1 MSRLLSLLLL
11 AVVAAPVASHA
22 QSPWRQ
28 VQRYLQPDAEIVSQT
43 DERLV
48 IAAGGQR
55 FVLST
60 QSGAGVDVLGALARN
75 RDGNPYRVWQA
86 TPNLWLDTSRP
97 RSGWGRFLRS
107 DFLRLIRSP
116 DPDALRDAQ
125 TDTTGALES
134 RGILSF
140 ALAYLTAHEHE
151 VDTGPFQTRL
161 FQVSP

>member
-1 MSRLLSLLLL
+1 M
-11 AVVAAPVASHA
+11 ASHA

-60 QSGAGVDVLGALARN
+60 EAGVGVDVLGGLARN

-86 TPNLWLDTSRP
+86 TPNLWLDAASP

-116 DPDALRDAQ
+116 NPDALRAAQ
-125 TDTTGALES
+125 ADTTSALES
-134 RGILSF
+134 ISILSF
-140 ALAYLTAHEHE
+140 ALAYVTGHEYE
-151 VDTGPFQTRL
+151 VDTGPIL
-161 FQVSP
+161 QVSP